1 MRHTILS
8 QDQNGAGTVA
18 RVCRRPD
25 GSYAVELVQY
35 DTLGRLTVQS
45 LVTEGWGLDLLRH
58 ALTDSWEAELDLI
71 AREGAERE
79 RAWLQTLPEEEAR
92 ALGIEK

>member
-8 QDQNGAGTVA
+8 QDQNGTGTVA

-58 ALTDSWEAELDLI
+58 ALTDSWEADLDLI

-79 RAWLQTLPEEEAR
+79 RSWLQTLPDEEAR
-92 ALGIEK
+92 AWGIEK

>member
-8 QDQNGAGTVA
+8 QDQNGTGTVA
-18 RVCRRPD
+18 RV
-25 GSYAVELVQY
+25 
-35 DTLGRLTVQS
+35 
-45 LVTEGWGLDLLRH
+45 VTEGWGLDLLRH
-58 ALTDSWEAELDLI
+58 ALVDSWETELDLI

-79 RAWLQTLPEEEAR
+79 RAWFQTLPEEEAR

>member
-79 RAWLQTLPEEEAR
+79 RAWFQTLPEEEAR
-92 ALGIEK
+92 AWGLKK

>member
-8 QDQNGAGTVA
+8 QDQNGTGTVA